1 MRGAVGTGARITA
14 SNRAAMVYTDDA
26 QRIAHALDGEES
38 VGVVIFRVESESYV
52 RRDGEEARLVPGMAT
67 DLLADV
73 PDGVERAFA
82 ASRNPNAGEVIVS
95 AAPGYEFADLA
106 GRHHVGGGSHGSLFA
121 GDSEV
126 PMLTIGLDAV
136 PRSIVDVAP
145 TLIEHFGVEP
155 PAYQLRALSRAV

>member
-1 MRGAVGTGARITA
+1 MFFSRSVFIFVMVLLVFLFFFFFFQAEDGIRDADVTGVQTC
-14 SNRAAMVYTDDA
+14 
-26 QRIAHALDGEES
+26 ALP
-38 VGVVIFRVESESYV
+38 ISYV

-126 PMLTIGLDAV
+126 PMLTIGLNAV

-145 TLIEHFGVEP
+145 TLIEHFCVQP
-155 PAYQLRALSRAV
+155 TAYQLHALSRAV